1 MAETIPHDVLNDIE
15 AALERDPRI
24 NQHEYPVK
32 VWAEDHKI
40 ALDGWVENIAAKRA
54 AVNAARKIA
63 GGRYP
68 VLDLLRV
75 AVEHQ
80 EDLALRDDVV
90 GMLSTEPVFSSY
102 TLITQA
108 GEQRDTIQDPDAEAG
123 RIEARIDNGTV
134 TLSGHVGS
142 LSHRRLAEV
151 LVWWT
156 AGCQRVENLLQVIPP
171 EEDNDNELSDA
182 VRTVLEKDPMV
193 HAGQLRVG
201 TAGGVV
207 ELDGSVASE
216 EERRLAVL
224 DAWYVPDVW
233 DVVDRIQVR
242 S

>member
-1 MAETIPHDVLNDIE
+1 MTETIPRDLLNGIE

-32 VWAEDHKI
+32 VWTEDHKI
-40 ALDGWVENIAAKRA
+40 AFDGWVEDIAAKRA
-54 AVNAARKIA
+54 AINAARRIV
-63 GGRYP
+63 GRRYP
-68 VLDLLRV
+68 ILDLLRV

-80 EDLALRDDVV
+80 EDLALRDEVV
-90 GMLSTEPVFSSY
+90 GMLSSEPVFSSY

-123 RIEARIDNGTV
+123 RIEAHIDNGTV

-182 VRTVLEKDPMV
+182 VRMALEKDPMV

-201 TAGGVV
+201 TAGGIV
-207 ELDGSVASE
+207 ELNGSVASE

-233 DVVDRIQVR
+233 DVVDRIEVR